1 MYPALHQAVTVKL
14 TNWKLLLLRQR
25 RRMAQTRLSV
35 KGSGVARLFPRL
47 ERVGWALAD
56 ALQRLSFIVSALVAV
71 FTAILP
77 LYIASETRKGL
88 KSDYII
94 VVVACLISLFILK
107 LMTGWIVP

>member
-1 MYPALHQAVTVKL
+1 
-14 TNWKLLLLRQR
+14 
-25 RRMAQTRLSV
+25 
-35 KGSGVARLFPRL
+35 
-47 ERVGWALAD
+47 
-56 ALQRLSFIVSALVAV
+56 LVAV